1 MPRNQRVLSASATA
15 PEAGKVRMAEV
26 IYQAL
31 RHDIA
36 FGRLMPRQRLVES
49 DLCERFGTTNH
60 NVRQA
65 FELLD
70 RVGLIERKANR
81 GVEVKAM
88 TAQELTDL
96 YEVRVMLQRE
106 GARFLDLDRRE
117 ELVTRLTAVNAD
129 YEKALEEDRL
139 EAAAEANDAFHTM
152 LFDYCRNAELA
163 KLQHSYWLNAS
174 AIISRALTD
183 KSLSQK
189 SREDHR
195 AIISAIAD
203 GDVARLIEVTVGH
216 ISPAVDV
223 YRRLYGL
230 F

>member
-1 MPRNQRVLSASATA
+1 MSRNQKAPAAAETA
-15 PEAGKVRMAEV
+15 PESGRVHMAEV

-36 FGRLMPRQRLVES
+36 FGRLMPRQRLVEN

-60 NVRQA
+60 NVRLA

-88 TAQELTDL
+88 TAKELTDH

-106 GARFLDLDRRE
+106 GVRFLDLDRRE
-117 ELVTRLTAVNAD
+117 ELVATLTAINTD
-129 YEKALEEDRL
+129 YEKALDEDRL
-139 EAAAEANDAFHTM
+139 EAAAEANDAFHTT

-183 KSLSQK
+183 KSLSQN
-189 SREDHR
+189 SRNDHR
-195 AIISAIAD
+195 AIIAAIAD
-203 GDVARLIEVTVGH
+203 GDIERLVEVTVGH
-216 ISPAVDV
+216 IRPAVEV

>member
-1 MPRNQRVLSASATA
+1 MPSTRKAPMATETIPDA
-15 PEAGKVRMAEV
+15 HKPHMAEV

-49 DLCERFGTTNH
+49 DLCVRFGTTNH
-60 NVRQA
+60 NVRLA

-81 GVEVKAM
+81 GVEVKALS
-88 TAQELTDL
+88 AQELMNL

-106 GARFLDLDRRE
+106 GARSLDMSRRE
-117 ELVTRLTAVNAD
+117 ELVAQLSAINAD
-129 YEKALEEDRL
+129 YEKALDEDRL
-139 EAAAEANDAFHTM
+139 EAAAEANDAFHAL

-163 KLQHSYWLNAS
+163 KLQRSYWLNAS

-183 KSLSQK
+183 RSLSQN
-189 SREDHR
+189 SRKDHHEII
-195 AIISAIAD
+195 AAISA
-203 GDVARLIEVTVGH
+203 GDVERLIEVTVGH
-216 ISPAVDV
+216 IRPAVDV

>member
-1 MPRNQRVLSASATA
+1 MPRQPAALQASDTA
-15 PEAGKVRMAEV
+15 SDQGKIRMAEA

-31 RHDIA
+31 RLDIA
-36 FGRLMPRQRLVES
+36 FGRLMPRERLVES
-49 DLCERFGTTNH
+49 VLCERFQTTNH

-81 GVEVKAM
+81 GVEVKA
-88 TAQELTDL
+88 LTTQQLHDL

-106 GARFLDLDRRE
+106 GARLLDLSRIP
-117 ELVTRLTAVNAD
+117 ELVAALTEVNRAYEAALDAD
-129 YEKALEEDRL
+129 QL
-139 EAAAEANDAFHTM
+139 EAAAEANDAFHRI
-152 LFDYCRNAELA
+152 LFDYCKNAELA

-183 KSLSQK
+183 KSLSQN
-189 SREDHR
+189 SRKDHR
-195 AIISAIAD
+195 AIIAAIEAR
-203 GDVARLIEVTVGH
+203 DVERLIEVTVGH
-216 ISPAVDV
+216 IRPAVQV

>member
-1 MPRNQRVLSASATA
+1 MPRNRGVPGASETA
-15 PEAGKVRMAEV
+15 PETGRVRMAEL

-88 TAQELTDL
+88 TVQELTDL

-106 GARFLDLDRRE
+106 GARCLDLSRRD
-117 ELVTRLTAVNAD
+117 ELVARLTAVNAE
-129 YEKALEEDRL
+129 YEKALDEDRL

-152 LFDYCRNAELA
+152 LFDYCSNAELA
-163 KLQHSYWLNAS
+163 KLQHTYWLNAS

-183 KSLSQK
+183 KGLSQN
-189 SREDHR
+189 SRNDHR
-195 AIISAIAD
+195 AIIASIAN
-203 GDVARLIEVTVGH
+203 GDVERLIEVTVGH
-216 ISPAVDV
+216 IRPAVNV